1 MFIAPPAFPLGIVDA
16 TLVVLLPEI
25 FVALA
30 FNVKNTRYRWVFIGW
45 NVIMTIAFFVALF
58 VYPGVVGGWPPISTG
73 AYFVPTLYYWLLPAI
88 VLLSP
93 LGSKY
98 VADWSRSPNVRQ
110 RSIGVFLGS
119 WMALNQWYISPSFWL
134 YWILFAFPSALLYL
148 MAWGIYTWYMPLF
161 AVVLSIIAVPIIE
174 ALRRSGMAKPP
185 NVLW

>member
-1 MFIAPPAFPLGIVDA
+1 MI
-16 TLVVLLPEI
+16 PEV

-30 FNVKNTRYRWVFIGW
+30 FNVKKYRWAFLAWQALMTAIFFI
-45 NVIMTIAFFVALF
+45 ALF
-58 VYPGVVGGWPPISTG
+58 VYPGVVGGWPPIPTTN
-73 AYFVPTLYYWLLPAI
+73 YFLATLYYWLLPTL
-88 VLLSP
+88 VLASP

-98 VADWSRSPNVRQ
+98 VYEWSRSANVKQ

-119 WMALNQWYISPSFWL
+119 WMAMNAWYISPSYWL

-161 AVVLSIIAVPIIE
+161 GLVLSLIAVPIIE